1 MPRDNS
7 SVWVLPIM
15 LAPLSTNRCTTGAVR
30 LAGACSAS
38 QSGLPAPV
46 TWPAMSN
53 RAFAAKVRPASCPP
67 GAPCKRAAEWG
78 QNAFSESYM
87 GRPLFR
93 RKDRQQQIA
102 PLFPGKMQRVGSAKD
117 AAGTVAR
124 ISVQERADA
133 GERMLHAGKLRRPTL
148 VDIIRAAHRKRKA
161 VARGHH
167 DACRPNLDV
176 EFGRR

>member
-1 MPRDNS
+1 MPRESS
-7 SVWVLPIM
+7 SVWVLPTM
-15 LAPLSTNRCTTGAVR
+15 SAPLSTRRCPTGGGRA
-30 LAGACSAS
+30 AGGCGAS

-53 RAFAAKVRPASCPP
+53 RSFAAKVRPASCPP
-67 GAPCKRAAEWG
+67 AAPCKRAAEWV

-93 RKDRQQQIA
+93 RNDRQQQIG

-117 AAGTVAR
+117 AGRAVAR

-133 GERMLHAGKLRRPTL
+133 GERMLHAGKLRRSAL
-148 VDIIRAAHRKRKA
+148 VDIILAAHRNRKA
-161 VARGHH
+161 VARRHH

-176 EFGRR
+176 EFGWR